1 MGTIDN
7 QTNELIEGWQK
18 LAQAAVNFGL
28 LKKAH
33 DDGEDID
40 PQAFDFSEKE
50 LVTSARVFAML
61 CDVYITDKPK
71 NNERKDNDGK

>member
-1 MGTIDN
+1 MGTIDKS
-7 QTNELIEGWQK
+7 TNELIDGWNN

-33 DDGEDID
+33 DDGADID
-40 PQAFDFSEKE
+40 PEAFDFSEKE

-61 CDVYITDKPK
+61 CDVYITEEPK
-71 NNERKDNDGK
+71 NNERK

>member
-1 MGTIDN
+1 M
-7 QTNELIEGWQK
+7 
-18 LAQAAVNFGL
+18 L

>member
-1 MGTIDN
+1 MGTIDKS
-7 QTNELIEGWQK
+7 TNELINGWNS
-18 LAQAAVNFGL
+18 LAHAAVNFGL
-28 LKKAH
+28 LKKAR

-50 LVTSARVFAML
+50 LVTSARLFAML

>member
-7 QTNELIEGWQK
+7 QTNDLIEGWQK

-33 DDGEDID
+33 DDGADID
-40 PQAFDFSEKE
+40 PEAFDFSEKE

-61 CDVYITDKPK
+61 CDVYITEKPK
-71 NNERKDNDGK
+71 KKQRKEPE

>member
-1 MGTIDN
+1 MGTIDKS
-7 QTNELIEGWQK
+7 TNEHIDGGYN

-33 DDGEDID
+33 DDGADID
-40 PQAFDFSEKE
+40 PEAFDFSEKE

-61 CDVYITDKPK
+61 CDVYITEKPK
-71 NNERKDNDGK
+71 SERK

>member
-1 MGTIDN
+1 MGTIDTS
-7 QTNELIEGWQK
+7 TNELIDGWNN

-33 DDGEDID
+33 DDGADID
-40 PQAFDFSEKE
+40 PEAFDFSEKE

-61 CDVYITDKPK
+61 CDVYITEEPK
-71 NNERKDNDGK
+71 NERKR